1 MSIEHKVQNET
12 GRNPYRIG
20 VNVLLLVAFFL
31 LFHPLLSKGSLMY
44 QPTISHWLTAGAFVP
59 LVLRPWRRNHPF
71 AENHTRLYAA
81 VLFVHDVLL
90 FLSAAAVSL
99 ILVEYMVKGCVI
111 TLKQSF
117 FQGWICYVAVYAAAY
132 LICGN
137 VRIGVC
143 LGMAISMIHGMID
156 HYVML
161 FRGTPVMLSDIAAI
175 GTAANVS
182 KGYSAPMEL
191 SVLRAAAAAVL
202 FCVSVCLMQ
211 RSFKVHKRWYFRRL
225 FSLPCVLVLAFIA
238 YTGIQTVG
246 TGLAFWQSSRQYSEI
261 FYFLR
266 CATSSFVK
274 QPEGYSAD
282 ALSAAQSEFT
292 GKQGTKTP
300 NLIVIM
306 NESFSDLGSVG
317 ALETNEDPMPY
328 VHKLMQGQEN
338 TISGQLTV
346 STFGGGTANTEL
358 EFLTGDSMA
367 FLPYNCSAYQV
378 FIKSEMPNLTSGLDS
393 LGYQTAAIHPYLST
407 SWNRTN
413 VYRFFGF
420 EAQYYQDDFSADA
433 SRVRDYIS
441 DSASYKKIFE
451 LYENKRENTPLF
463 VFNVTMQNHGG
474 YDWDGDGYFDKRIY
488 LTGEEQDK
496 YPTVDQYLSLVRYSD
511 DAVQELISYFSK
523 VDEPT
528 AIVFFGDH
536 QPNLPEDFYNTL
548 LESQRGN
555 LSDAELRQKKMV
567 TPFFIWANYDIKEQ
581 TNMQISAN
589 YLSAYAL
596 NALGCST
603 SGFDQMRL
611 ALQQQIPVM
620 NVNGYRLPDGTWY
633 PQGEQPE
640 NDLLNDYH
648 NAEYAQIFDAKNR
661 SDEWYTP

>member
-20 VNVLLLVAFFL
+20 TNVLLLVAFFL

-81 VLFVHDVLL
+81 VLLVHDVLL

-202 FCVSVCLMQ
+202 FCVSVSLMQ

-328 VHKLMQGQEN
+328 VHRLMQGQEN
-338 TISGQLTV
+338 TIGGQLTV
-346 STFGGGTANTEL
+346 FRHRAAAPPTPSWSSS
-358 EFLTGDSMA
+358 TGDSMA
-367 FLPYNCSAYQV
+367 FLPYYCSAYQV
-378 FIKSEMPNLTSGLDS
+378 FIKSEMPNLTS
-393 LGYQTAAIHPYLST
+393 
-407 SWNRTN
+407 
-413 VYRFFGF
+413 
-420 EAQYYQDDFSADA
+420 
-433 SRVRDYIS
+433 
-441 DSASYKKIFE
+441 
-451 LYENKRENTPLF
+451 
-463 VFNVTMQNHGG
+463 
-474 YDWDGDGYFDKRIY
+474 
-488 LTGEEQDK
+488 
-496 YPTVDQYLSLVRYSD
+496 
-511 DAVQELISYFSK
+511 
-523 VDEPT
+523 
-528 AIVFFGDH
+528 
-536 QPNLPEDFYNTL
+536 
-548 LESQRGN
+548 ES
-555 LSDAELRQKKMV
+555 
-567 TPFFIWANYDIKEQ
+567 PFIW
-581 TNMQISAN
+581 
-589 YLSAYAL
+589 
-596 NALGCST
+596 
-603 SGFDQMRL
+603 
-611 ALQQQIPVM
+611 
-620 NVNGYRLPDGTWY
+620 LPDGGDSPLSVHLVETRTSTVISSALKRSIIRTNL
-633 PQGEQPE
+633 PLTPVVCAIISATAQATRRFFRAVREQE
-640 NDLLNDYH
+640 GKHAAVRVQRNDAEPRRLRLGRRRLLRQAH
-648 NAEYAQIFDAKNR
+648 LPHR
-661 SDEWYTP
+661 

>member
-20 VNVLLLVAFFL
+20 ANVLLLVAFFL
-31 LFHPLLSKGSLMY
+31 LFHPLLSRGSLMY

-81 VLFVHDVLL
+81 VLLVHDVLL

-117 FQGWICYVAVYAAAY
+117 FQGWICYVAVYAVAY

-137 VRIGVC
+137 VRVGVC

-182 KGYSAPMEL
+182 KGYSAPIEL
-191 SVLRAAAAAVL
+191 SVLRAATAAVL

-282 ALSAAQSEFT
+282 ALSAAQSEFS

-317 ALETNEDPMPY
+317 DIETNEDPMPY
-328 VHKLMQGQEN
+328 VHRLMQGQEN

-420 EAQYYQDDFSADA
+420 EAQYYQDDFAADA
-433 SRVRDYIS
+433 GRVRDYIS

-463 VFNVTMQNHGG
+463 VFNVTMQNHSSYSDWAD
-474 YDWDGDGYFDKRIY
+474 YDNFSPDI
-488 LTGEEQDK
+488 
-496 YPTVDQYLSLVRYSD
+496 TVEGSDSKLLPAYLSLIRLSD
-511 DAVQELISYFSK
+511 SAIQNLVSYFEAQE
-523 VDEPT
+523 EPT
-528 AIVFFGDH
+528 MIVFFGDH
-536 QPNLPEDFYNTL
+536 QPADSVVRPVWKLNGKDDANLTDE
-548 LESQRGN
+548 EE
-555 LSDAELRQKKMV
+555 ALRYKV
-567 TPFFIWANYDIKEQ
+567 PFFIWANFNIEAESDVE
-581 TNMQISAN
+581 ISAN
-589 YLSAYAL
+589 YLAAKTMDAAGLPKSAYDNFL
-596 NALGCST
+596 SQLHT
-603 SGFDQMRL
+603 EV
-611 ALQQQIPVM
+611 PVISA
-620 NVNGYRLPDGTWY
+620 NHVTLSDGTFTTASK
-633 PQGEQPE
+633 QK
-640 NDLLNDYH
+640 DLLYDYQTLQ
-648 NAEYAQIFDAKNR
+648 YYLLFD
-661 SDEWYTP
+661 

>member
-20 VNVLLLVAFFL
+20 TNVLLLVAFFL
-31 LFHPLLSKGSLMY
+31 LFHPLLSRGSLMY

-71 AENHTRLYAA
+71 AENHTRLYTA
-81 VLFVHDVLL
+81 VLLVHDVLL

-182 KGYSAPMEL
+182 KGYSAPIEL

-292 GKQGTKTP
+292 GKQSTKTP

-413 VYRFFGF
+413 V
-420 EAQYYQDDFSADA
+420 
-433 SRVRDYIS
+433 
-441 DSASYKKIFE
+441 
-451 LYENKRENTPLF
+451 
-463 VFNVTMQNHGG
+463 
-474 YDWDGDGYFDKRIY
+474 
-488 LTGEEQDK
+488 
-496 YPTVDQYLSLVRYSD
+496 
-511 DAVQELISYFSK
+511 
-523 VDEPT
+523 
-528 AIVFFGDH
+528 
-536 QPNLPEDFYNTL
+536 
-548 LESQRGN
+548 
-555 LSDAELRQKKMV
+555 
-567 TPFFIWANYDIKEQ
+567 
-581 TNMQISAN
+581 
-589 YLSAYAL
+589 
-596 NALGCST
+596 
-603 SGFDQMRL
+603 
-611 ALQQQIPVM
+611 
-620 NVNGYRLPDGTWY
+620 
-633 PQGEQPE
+633 
-640 NDLLNDYH
+640 
-648 NAEYAQIFDAKNR
+648 
-661 SDEWYTP
+661 